1 MRLCST
7 DQQDDEEMTKPLTIG
22 LIGCGTIGTRIA
34 RAIDQG
40 EVTATLQAVNDI
52 EREMAVVLKQGLKNQ
67 NPAVADMEGVFSMAD
82 LVVEAAS
89 RAAVSKV
96 VRLASKYKR
105 DCMIMSVGGL
115 LGADAMIEEAR
126 AAGIRIY
133 CPSGALAGLDAVAA
147 AAVGRID
154 TVRLTTVKPP
164 RALKGAPY
172 VTQMGIDMDALTGE
186 TVIFEGTALEAVPA
200 FPKNINVAA
209 ALSLAGVGAE
219 KTLVR
224 IVADPRVT
232 RNIHSIEVEGE
243 FGRLVTRTE
252 NLPAPFNP
260 RTSYLAALSAV
271 ACLKRITA
279 CLRIGG

>member
-1 MRLCST
+1 MV
-7 DQQDDEEMTKPLTIG
+7 KPLTIG

-34 RAIDQG
+34 QAIDRG
-40 EVTATLQAVNDI
+40 EVSAVLQSVNDI
-52 EREMAVVLKQGLKNQ
+52 ERERASGLKRGLKHQ
-67 NPAVADMEGVFSMAD
+67 NPAVTDLEGIVSMVD

-89 RAAVSKV
+89 RGAVSRV
-96 VRLASKYKR
+96 VRMASKYKR

-115 LGADAMIEEAR
+115 LGAEPAIEEAKR
-126 AAGIRIY
+126 AGIRIY

-154 TVRLTTVKPP
+154 TVRLTTIKPP

-172 VTQMGIDMDALTGE
+172 VTKSGIDLDALTGE
-186 TVIFEGTALEAVPA
+186 QVIFEGSALDAVPA

-209 ALSLAGVGAE
+209 ALSLAGIGAQ
-219 KTLVR
+219 KTMVR
-224 IVADPRVT
+224 IVADPKAT
-232 RNIHSIEVEGE
+232 RNTHSIEVEGE

-279 CLRIGG
+279 SLRIGG